1 MGIGITDASGLTI
14 HRKLA
19 IAFSLSAALLV
30 LIGLI
35 SYLYNSFE
43 TILVATSAAVAAI
56 MVSGFFIYHS
66 ITTPI
71 DRMKSVVKEI
81 AKGNFDVDVGE
92 DARCDEIGELAR
104 SITQMK
110 NDLKEKDHLKDEFI
124 NIASHE
130 LRTPI
135 QPIVSYVDLARKG
148 VIGQDKAF
156 QVVMDQARR
165 LKRLADDILD
175 ASRIEGRRLVL
186 RKEYFSVNDVIAKLI
201 EEKNPDF
208 AGHIV
213 MRFKPVNGGNISIYA
228 DRSRIIQVLT
238 NIIDNAIKFTKKG
251 SIEILTALIDD
262 SSAVEIS
269 INDTGGGIPDEMFPK
284 LFTKFATRSVANGT
298 EHGTGLGLFISKAI
312 VEAHG
317 GTIAGLNNDKGGAT
331 FRIIVPMIMNEEA
344 GSILQGN
351 DKSSAL
357 SLRSHH

>member
-1 MGIGITDASGLTI
+1 MGIGRAGAGLTI

-19 IAFSLSAALLV
+19 IAFSLSASLLV

-43 TILVATSAAVAAI
+43 TILLATSAAVAVI

-66 ITTPI
+66 IMAPL

-81 AKGNFDVDVGE
+81 AKGNFDVDVAE

-124 NIASHE
+124 NVASHE

-148 VIGQDKAF
+148 VVGQDKAF

-175 ASRIEGRRLVL
+175 VSRIEGRRLIL
-186 RKEYFSVNDVIAKLI
+186 SKEHFSVNDVIAKII
-201 EEKNPDF
+201 EEKRPDL
-208 AGHIV
+208 AGRDVV
-213 MRFKPVNGGNISIYA
+213 MQFKPAGGDDATVYA
-228 DRSRIIQVLT
+228 DRSRITQVMA

-251 SIEILTALIDD
+251 SIEIITAPVDGK
-262 SSAVEIS
+262 SAVEIS
-269 INDTGGGIPDEMFPK
+269 VIDTGGGIPDEMFPQ
-284 LFTKFATRSVANGT
+284 LFTKFATRSVAYGT
-298 EHGTGLGLFISKAI
+298 EHGTGLG
-312 VEAHG
+312 
-317 GTIAGLNNDKGGAT
+317 
-331 FRIIVPMIMNEEA
+331 R
-344 GSILQGN
+344 
-351 DKSSAL
+351 
-357 SLRSHH
+357 

>member
-1 MGIGITDASGLTI
+1 MGIGRAGAGLTI

-19 IAFSLSAALLV
+19 IAFSLSASLLV
-30 LIGLI
+30 LIGLV
-35 SYLYNSFE
+35 SYFYNSFE
-43 TILVATSAAVAAI
+43 TILLATSAAVAVI

-66 ITTPI
+66 IMTPL

-81 AKGNFDVDVGE
+81 AKGNFDVNVGE

-124 NIASHE
+124 NVASHE

-148 VIGQDKAF
+148 VVGQDKAF

-175 ASRIEGRRLVL
+175 VSRIEGRRLVL
-186 RKEYFSVNDVIAKLI
+186 TKEYFSVNDVIAKII
-201 EEKNPDF
+201 EEKRPDL
-208 AGHIV
+208 AGHVV
-213 MRFKPVNGGNISIYA
+213 MQFKPAGGEDKIYA
-228 DRSRIIQVLT
+228 DRSRIMQVLA

-251 SIEILTALIDD
+251 SIEIITAPVDGK
-262 SSAVEIS
+262 SAVEIS
-269 INDTGGGIPDEMFPK
+269 VIDTGGGIPDEMFPK
-284 LFTKFATRSVANGT
+284 LFTKFATRSVAYGT
-298 EHGTGLGLFISKAI
+298 EHGTGLGLFISKSI

-317 GTIAGLNNDKGGAT
+317 GTIAGLNNDRGGAT
-331 FRIIVPMIMNEEA
+331 FRMILPVISREENKGA
-344 GSILQGN
+344 SARLSGG
-351 DKSSAL
+351 DKSAL
-357 SLRSHH
+357 PV